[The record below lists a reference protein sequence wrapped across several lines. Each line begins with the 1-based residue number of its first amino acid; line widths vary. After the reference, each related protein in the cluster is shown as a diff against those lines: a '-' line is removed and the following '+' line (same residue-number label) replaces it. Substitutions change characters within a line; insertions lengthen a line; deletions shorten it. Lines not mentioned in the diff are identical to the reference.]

1 MKKESNSKKELR
13 INELRKQ
20 ILELKLSNTS
30 NFLEIRKLQLE
41 LDKLYEN

>member
-13 INELRKQ
+13 INELKKQ

-30 NFLEIRKLQLE
+30 NFLQIRKLQIE
-41 LDKLYEN
+41 LDKLYED

>member
-13 INELRKQ
+13 INELKKQ

-30 NFLEIRKLQLE
+30 NFLQIRKLQIE